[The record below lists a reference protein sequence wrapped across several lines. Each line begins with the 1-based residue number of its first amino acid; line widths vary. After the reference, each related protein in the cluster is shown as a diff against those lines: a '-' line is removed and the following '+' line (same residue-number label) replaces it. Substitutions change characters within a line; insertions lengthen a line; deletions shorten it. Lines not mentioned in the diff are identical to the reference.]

1 MLFFQ
6 VVLRLAC
13 AWTCLQFPFPPFIFN
28 YIYCCFLNWSLSL
41 EHLLGVYRQ
50 FVGPHWWQMDTPGDR
65 IYMAMSVERW
75 RDSDS
80 EEGMWK
86 PWNVDTHPDST
97 IVSIWDKPLSLLIT
111 FGLWFPSISLLFN
124 YKSKLKRI
132 FLLQKIYSSQC
143 YHFFFNLN
151 LIQKINFLVSLDSDE
166 CQ

>member
-1 MLFFQ
+1 MFFKL
-6 VVLRLAC
+6 VFELGAS
-13 AWTCLQFPFPPFIFN
+13 A
-28 YIYCCFLNWSLSL
+28 
-41 EHLLGVYRQ
+41 LLGCVQTICGSPLMTNGHSRRY
-50 FVGPHWWQMDTPGDR
+50 R
-65 IYMAMSVERW
+65 IYTAMSVERW

-143 YHFFFNLN
+143 YPFFFNLN
-151 LIQKINFLVSLDSDE
+151 LIQKINFLVSLDSHE